1 MKRAKY
7 KVITSKNGFQELEET
22 VSRHL
27 NQGWK
32 PIGGIAFNNG
42 FPYQAMAKVEDVKPL
57 TANQAMQVIDNL
69 T

>member
-1 MKRAKY
+1 MKRATY
-7 KVITSKNGFQELEET
+7 KIITSKNGFQELEDK

-32 PIGGIAFNNG
+32 PIGGIAFNAG
-42 FPYQAMAKVEDVKPL
+42 YPYQAMAKIEEVKPL
-57 TANQAMQVIDNL
+57 TANQAMQVIDDL